1 MCQRGNGSRWHDR
14 HKRANVEAWHRLF
27 ATLTG
32 EAASDAATIRQFCA
46 KHGVAPAEVMRELLA
61 ARIAP
66 AYSTVMLPLVPAV
79 KRR

>member
-1 MCQRGNGSRWHDR
+1 MGVAGMTSTDEPNPEMWQQ
-14 HKRANVEAWHRLF
+14 LF
-27 ATLTG
+27 ASLTG
-32 EAASDAATIRQFCA
+32 EAMTDAATIRQFCA